1 MNAEQIATLAAN
13 LTAAETASKRAATV
27 AWKANQ
33 IAYRLRY
40 ARTPEAQ
47 NARAIA
53 DRTRN
58 SAYSTKWTAAEI
70 RRAYVAAI
78 AEAAAPVDATDWSH
92 RAPLENWYEDYSS
105 DFEES

>member
-13 LTAAETASKRAATV
+13 LAAAETASKRAAAV

-40 ARTPEAQ
+40 ERTPEAQ

-58 SAYSTKWTAAEI
+58 TASSTKWTAAEI
-70 RRAYVAAI
+70 RRAYAAAI
-78 AEAAAPVDATDWSH
+78 AEAA
-92 RAPLENWYEDYSS
+92 
-105 DFEES
+105 